1 MIFEDLSP
9 APLQLPSGEPPA
21 FTLHKFRYI
30 CRHTYINNHKYINTY
45 IHKRYTYL
53 YACTYVHIYIF
64 TLIIHMYICTYMLSI
79 HTCIHIHIY
88 NTYTFTYANQQ
99 DFEIFF
105 YNKSRNSIPLI
116 CGTRTWRRWRIWR
129 IWRWWGLIA
138 MGLLWQGW
146 HGIRWGWWW
155 WEGWLGT
162 PSVPCHG
169 HAVSGAVRVLKALQ
183 PGSTMRTFGRHM
195 QSGFVL
201 AASGCAVDT
210 AFCLWFIGRGFI
222 TLDFRQLKS
231 KSHGS
236 DSMA

>member
-1 MIFEDLSP
+1 M
-9 APLQLPSGEPPA
+9 
-21 FTLHKFRYI
+21 YI
-30 CRHTYINNHKYINTY
+30 YTSSHLYI
-45 IHKRYTYL
+45 
-53 YACTYVHIYIF
+53 CTYVHICFPYI
-64 TLIIHMYICTYMLSI
+64 HVYIYTY
-79 HTCIHIHIY
+79 TIHIHLHMQT
-88 NTYTFTYANQQ
+88 NKTSENFS
-99 DFEIFF
+99 
-105 YNKSRNSIPLI
+105 YNKSRNSIPWI

-138 MGLLWQGW
+138 MGLLWHQGW

-155 WEGWLGT
+155 WWWWWWWLGT
-162 PSVPCHG
+162 PSVPFHG

-231 KSHGS
+231 KNHGS